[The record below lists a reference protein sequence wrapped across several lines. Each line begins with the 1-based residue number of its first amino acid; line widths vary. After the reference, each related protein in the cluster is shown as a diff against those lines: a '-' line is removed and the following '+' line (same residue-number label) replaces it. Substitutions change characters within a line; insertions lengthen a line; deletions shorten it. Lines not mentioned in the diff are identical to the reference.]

1 MQISS
6 TKIKG
11 FLAVATSTIAT
22 SLIAIIPAQA
32 ATLSSSLA
40 NFKLNNFSISPEDVI
55 TFTDTDSNAVS
66 LTGQG
71 TATSDAIANASFIT
85 DLINTQETFATNDS
99 SSQANGDG
107 KNYFAFGKSFAQ
119 VAGLA
124 FQVAEGET
132 FSFDFQGLL
141 NLKTSIDDPEIETAT
156 ANASIWLAIFDQGTG
171 ETLDFFNAVA
181 NLSTPNNQDS
191 FAINNSKNIF
201 FNPNGKSSNIRFGG
215 NQESAQASIQG
226 YYSRQF
232 AESRTLGLVE
242 LKSNYASVAVPEPQ
256 SMYPVLF
263 GGLTLLVVAKKKG
276 KFRQL

>member
-11 FLAVATSTIAT
+11 FLAVATSTIAS

-40 NFKLNNFSISPEDVI
+40 NFKLNNFSISPKDVI

-71 TATSDAIANASFIT
+71 TASSDAIANANFIT
-85 DLINTQETFATNDS
+85 DLINTKETFATNDS

-107 KNYFAFGKSFAQ
+107 KDYSAFGESFAQ

-141 NLKTSIDDPEIETAT
+141 NLKTSIDNPEIESAK
-156 ANASIWLAIFDQGTG
+156 AKGSIWLALLDQNTG
-171 ETLDFFNAVA
+171 ETLDFFNAVV
-181 NLSTPNNQDS
+181 NISTPNGKDS
-191 FAINNSKNIF
+191 FVIENSKNIF
-201 FNPNGKSSNIRFGG
+201 FKPNGKSDSVSFGG
-215 NQESAQASIQG
+215 NQEFVQADFQG
-226 YYSRQF
+226 YYSRKF
-232 AESRTLGLVE
+232 TESRTLALVE
-242 LKSNYASVAVPEPQ
+242 FKSNYASVAVPEPE
-256 SMYPVLF
+256 SIYSVLL
-263 GGLTLLVVAKKKG
+263 GGFTLLMIAKKKG